1 MPTTF
6 RATPRAALAAFLLVI
21 PASGRILA
29 ADPATDEYEQ
39 ARVERFADR
48 IVRVVNTDHARWLKV
63 LEDAYPGRVTEPADR
78 AGYAAWFELL
88 GGDGEWRRAGSPT
101 GAVAALFDRVVESR
115 RLGPVPSISRA
126 EFLRYADREL
136 DRGRRRAAESVPEYD
151 AEADRV
157 FRALDRDADGIL
169 APEEMTTAV
178 RRGGLAADPDA
189 NGRVDRDEYR
199 AFFRRLVEAN
209 NEAAVARA
217 ARGGRDGN
225 ERRDQAD
232 VRTGDADTEV
242 TPLPE
247 WFAAADA
254 DGDGQISLPEWLRA
268 GGDIDYFFEM
278 DLDED
283 GLLPEDEY
291 RRWAVMNQADVPPG
305 GW

>member
-21 PASGRILA
+21 LASGRILA

-217 ARGGRDGN
+217 VRVGRGEPLGEWGHFGVRVSGPDIGLIPALVPVAAAASGPRDGGLVVRLDEAAE
-225 ERRDQAD
+225 ERPVLVAVHAAVGVG
-232 VRTGDADTEV
+232 VRGQ
-242 TPLPE
+242 
-247 WFAAADA
+247 AAAA
-254 DGDGQISLPEWLRA
+254 HG
-268 GGDIDYFFEM
+268 
-278 DLDED
+278 
-283 GLLPEDEY
+283 
-291 RRWAVMNQADVPPG
+291 
-305 GW
+305 